1 MRRNI
6 GGNSQDR
13 RRARRAASRR
23 LATNTLSLADIRDIH
38 DLVFSVVAAASGSTG
53 LPLSDRGVAWDSG
66 AADKAVRAWAG
77 ADDAPNAKYGR
88 AFFVKDGD
96 GSNFSDFHLPFATV
110 IDGKLTAVWRG
121 VTAAAAALQGAR
133 GASVEGGDAAKPKI
147 AAYYAAARKKYGDE
161 SITVPWADS
170 ESADESATRLVGGVS
185 GRGGN
190 DHDSSRESAAG
201 TSGGAANGH
210 GRVDVL
216 ADGRDRELRPGSAG
230 DDPGLARSGLADGD
244 AENESELAAGISL
257 GLDGADGEG
266 TASTDAAVPG
276 REAAAGASRADHA
289 RTPGAR
295 GSQHDT
301 DSADGTGADLAGDES
316 AESEG
321 LQVAAYR
328 LAYAE
333 IGSEN
338 PPALAERYHYWKTT
352 LGPGAAE
359 LDPDWALVIQ
369 GEIAE
374 IISVEL
380 GGEPSQGTK
389 KDKRLKKNKG
399 GSGDGNDG
407 GTPSNDQPDD
417 NDMAA
422 QPELAALDAVD
433 DFAASVQCACGHAF
447 SEHSGA
453 GGTCD
458 HEDGRG
464 TCRCGEF
471 AYPESEVT
479 ALADV
484 IVATRPDLAGFEA
497 EIGQIARR
505 ALLALSAAAGDVVW
519 GPEEGLMD
527 LLCDINALLHPNESD
542 TSYWPAAVDVSVGL
556 DKVLICDERDYY
568 VAGLTVGG
576 DGDPVLAD
584 RADWVEVEDAG
595 YVETKMERQSK
606 LKFSLTDLTLTADA
620 AEAAIPEVSEVI
632 PERSDEITPPANP
645 AGHEW
650 TATFVPEGV
659 LTEDGRAFAPGSII
673 LPPDEQARQ
682 LPLTLMGLIETSAEG
697 GHDRAKVAGRIDA
710 MWRDDGK
717 IKASGVFSDDEWGQK
732 IEALVGEKSLT
743 GLSVD
748 IAPLDW
754 EHVSKADW
762 FNEDG
767 EWIAVQGEDG
777 VWSGASGED
786 APPEEDLMDAF
797 FNGDLVLAIN
807 RAVIGMATVCPF
819 PAFGQASID
828 LVAAGGGWVPHRYTG
843 PAEFEIDCGCAETL
857 VEPYYKLQPIPL
869 IVEEPSLT
877 AAAAGLAPVSPPADW
892 FANPE
897 FDEVTPL
904 TITDG
909 GQIFGHAWQW
919 DTCHLSF
926 EQCVT
931 APHSNTN
938 YAYYLLGEIECD
950 EGEHLAVGKITL
962 DSAHA
967 GTRLSRQDA
976 TSHYDNTGT
985 VAAHVSFGEDE
996 HGGWFAGAINPE
1008 LSEEKLRI
1016 LRGSTVSGDWR
1027 GVDGNLELVALLS
1040 VNVPGFPVPRSLRA
1054 SFEQVD
1060 DEPVAVALVAAGI
1073 VAPTVED
1080 EIRSL
1085 VNEVTEA

>member
-23 LATNTLSLADIRDIH
+23 LATSTLSRADIRDIQ
-38 DLVFSVVAAASGSTG
+38 DFIAAASGSTG
-53 LPLSDRGVAWDSG
+53 LPLSGRADAWDSG
-66 AADKAVRAWAG
+66 AADKAVRDWAG
-77 ADDAPNAKYGR
+77 ADDAPNAKYGG
-88 AFFVKDGD
+88 AFMVKQGD
-96 GSNFSDFHLPFATV
+96 GTSFGDYKLPFANV
-110 IDGKLTAVWRG
+110 VGGKLTAVWRAI
-121 VTAAAAALQGAR
+121 TAIAAVLQGSR
-133 GASVEGGDAAKPKI
+133 GGANITDAEASAAKSKVES
-147 AAYYAAARKKYGDE
+147 YYAKARTKYGDD
-161 SITVPWADS
+161 SIKVPWA
-170 ESADESATRLVGGVS
+170 ADESTG
-185 GRGGN
+185 
-190 DHDSSRESAAG
+190 ETAAF
-201 TSGGAANGH
+201 
-210 GRVDVL
+210 L
-216 ADGRDRELRPGSAG
+216 
-230 DDPGLARSGLADGD
+230 
-244 AENESELAAGISL
+244 
-257 GLDGADGEG
+257 
-266 TASTDAAVPG
+266 
-276 REAAAGASRADHA
+276 
-289 RTPGAR
+289 
-295 GSQHDT
+295 
-301 DSADGTGADLAGDES
+301 
-316 AESEG
+316 
-321 LQVAAYR
+321 
-328 LAYAE
+328 LAYADCAGTVSRE
-333 IGSEN
+333 PVEGDIVYAHYEVFEEDGKTPREEMASVYTDDEAAMDEFEARLDYWN
-338 PPALAERYHYWKTT
+338 AALA
-352 LGPGAAE
+352 
-359 LDPDWALVIQ
+359 LDPEPDWALDMQ

-374 IISVEL
+374 IVSVEEL

-399 GSGDGNDG
+399 GGNDDDG
-407 GTPSNDQPDD
+407 GTPPNDQPDD
-417 NDMAA
+417 SDMAS

-433 DFAASVQCACGHAF
+433 DFAASVKCACGHAF
-447 SEHSGA
+447 SEHDGA

-527 LLCDINALLHPNESD
+527 LLCDINALLHPNEND
-542 TSYWPAAVDVSVGL
+542 TSWWPAAVDVSVGL
-556 DKVLICDERDYY
+556 DKVLICDERDYF

-584 RADWVEVEDAG
+584 RADWVKVEDAG

-620 AEAAIPEVSEVI
+620 AETAIPEVSEVI
-632 PERSDEITPPANP
+632 PERSDEITPPTANANGEIP
-645 AGHEW
+645 WE
-650 TATFVPEGV
+650 ATFVPEGK
-659 LTEDGRAFAPGSII
+659 LTEDGRAFAPGAII
-673 LPPDEQARQ
+673 LPPDDQARQ

-697 GHDRAKVAGRIDA
+697 GHDRAKVAGRIDS
-710 MWRDDGK
+710 MWREAETDK
-717 IKASGVFSDDEWGQK
+717 VKASGVFSAEEWGSMIARMVDAK
-732 IEALVGEKSLT
+732 ELT

-762 FNEDG
+762 FDEDG
-767 EWIAVQGEDG
+767 KWIAVQGEDG
-777 VWSGASGED
+777 EWSGASGEQ
-786 APPEEDLMDAF
+786 PNEEDMLDAL
-797 FNGDLVLAIN
+797 FNGDLVLAIT

-819 PAFGQASID
+819 PAFGEAEIALTASGI
-828 LVAAGGGWVPHRYTG
+828 PTRYVG
-843 PAEFEIDCGCAETL
+843 PAEFVTDCGCAETV
-857 VEPYYKLQPIPL
+857 VEPYYKLKGIPL
-869 IVEEPSLT
+869 IEEPALT
-877 AAAAGLAPVSPPADW
+877 AAAAGLAPVSPPAEW

-904 TITDG
+904 TITDD